1 MEKQLQYFNRL
12 TSDTA
17 EYLRSVHGF
26 SIRTIG
32 HYKGGWRIIKE
43 YMIAKKLRKYSATIG
58 KKVLNA
64 RFNKRGIRCTP
75 DCHFL
80 CIVAYRLHRQLHF
93 YCIIWVYTIEPK
105 GILIIG
111 NTKELSGN
119 ESIIS
124 CFEGFRRNTTNPEI
138 VTFDELFERAKF
150 M

>member
-64 RFNKRGIRCTP
+64 RFNKRGIR
-75 DCHFL
+75 DL
-80 CIVAYRLHRQLHF
+80 SRDEKQIYNSVVRLSEFQTYYPANHQHLWR
-93 YCIIWVYTIEPK
+93 
-105 GILIIG
+105 
-111 NTKELSGN
+111 
-119 ESIIS
+119 S
-124 CFEGFRRNTTNPEI
+124 CFDEGRQSRWVFAVRPKT
-138 VTFDELFERAKF
+138 LFLQSEN
-150 M
+150 